1 MHYLCGLCVHV
12 SVLCL
17 HPFPSRECINMGTSA
32 SLLAQ
37 TFSLLVRQTADCLER
52 CWDLLHSP
60 TPPCVLPVRE
70 EDPGELYGWV
80 WGELEGVWMWLVSA
94 MDELESQLCL
104 GNAVS
109 RKIPKGTVIIRTNCS
124 LLYYVCSI
132 SLHNDTACRMARLSA
147 AVCVLQID
155 LAQSRL
161 LRAWRDGNP
170 CFHMS

>member
-1 MHYLCGLCVHV
+1 MMMTYWISSHTAHPHTCTGPSLPPSFPPPLHDCLEPMSTGTCMHYLRGLCVHV

-124 LLYYVCSI
+124 TVILCL
-132 SLHNDTACRMARLSA
+132 
-147 AVCVLQID
+147 
-155 LAQSRL
+155 
-161 LRAWRDGNP
+161 
-170 CFHMS
+170 